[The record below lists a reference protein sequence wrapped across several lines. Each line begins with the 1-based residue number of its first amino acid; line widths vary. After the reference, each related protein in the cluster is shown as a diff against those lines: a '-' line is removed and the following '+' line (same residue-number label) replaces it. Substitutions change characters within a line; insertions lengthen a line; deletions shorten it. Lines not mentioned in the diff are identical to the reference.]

1 MIVVFG
7 HRLFGKVDAV
17 PGLFHV
23 ATKFFYIDY
32 LPLIPAG
39 TWLVF
44 SQNGKSWRGVPIPF
58 SIKSMLVAWAR
69 AAVILGTGI
78 FGILIVVAA
87 NSRGRSGDPDLATC
101 IVGFVV
107 SLAALIGGYFIP
119 GIGRAT
125 PARLEQLCIAAG
137 LSQEAI
143 DELRRTKMNLPPAS
157 AFPVM
162 PIVPQPNQF
171 AQPLPPKVPGEA
183 PIPLAE

>member
-44 SQNGKSWRGVPIPF
+44 SQSGKSWRGVPIPF
-58 SIKSMLVAWAR
+58 SFKSMLVAWAR
-69 AAVILGTGI
+69 AAAVVGTVL
-78 FGILIVVAA
+78 FPILILAAA
-87 NSRGRSGDPDLATC
+87 NSRGRAGDPDLATC
-101 IVGFVV
+101 VGGLVV
-107 SLAALIGGYFIP
+107 SLAVLIGGYYVP

-137 LSQEAI
+137 LSQETI

-162 PIVPQPNQF
+162 PVTPQRAGF
-171 AQPLPPKVPGEA
+171 AAPPLPQRVEQSQ
-183 PIPLAE
+183 IPLVD